1 MGKYD
6 DIINLDRPIS
16 SFPKISMSS
25 RAAQFSPFAALNGY
39 DDQIKETGRLTDK
52 QIELDDEAKLIIND
66 KLVYLSKNIK
76 KNIEVTITYF
86 IKDKNKDGGKYVSEK
101 GMVNKIDKTKRIIYL
116 NNNKILINNI
126 IDIESEVFKDREL

>member
-25 RAAQFSPFAALNGY
+25 RASQFSPFAALNGY
-39 DDQIKETGRLTDK
+39 DDQIKETGRLTDS

-76 KNIEVTITYF
+76 NNIEVTITYF
-86 IKDKNKDGGKYVSEK
+86 VKDKNKDGGKYINEK
-101 GMVNKIDKTKRIIYL
+101 GYINKIDKTKKIIYL
-116 NNNKILINNI
+116 NNSKILINNI